1 MDFQVLRTP
10 FICHFIKKKKKKE
23 KNVLQKMGLL
33 FIDMNRKLELDPWWL
48 TFLPH
53 VAEEKEHKCGL
64 SSHH

>member
-1 MDFQVLRTP
+1 MWIFRYSEHHSFVISL
-10 FICHFIKKKKKKE
+10 KKKKKE

>member
-1 MDFQVLRTP
+1 
-10 FICHFIKKKKKKE
+10 
-23 KNVLQKMGLL
+23 MGLL